1 MAVGDY
7 RIGTGWHGFTIT
19 AVTELSDLDATL
31 VQLRHEKTGA
41 RWVHVER
48 PDDENLFGVGFRT
61 PPKDST
67 GVAHILE
74 HTVLCGSR
82 RFPVRDPFFTMLKR
96 SLSSFMNALTASD
109 WTFYPFSTQNTKDF
123 YNLMQ
128 VYLDAVFFPLLRERD
143 FRQEGH
149 RLEFADPG
157 DSASP
162 LVFKGVVYNEMK
174 GAMADASSLLHRHLT
189 RGLYP
194 TTTYGFN
201 SGGEPE
207 QILQLTYEQLRQ
219 FHAAFYHPA
228 NAYIF
233 TYGDLPLVD
242 HLAAVERLALSQ
254 FGPLQVDSSVPDEQ
268 RLPAPQRLEATFAAD
283 ADEADGQR
291 CLVQVGWLACPLSD
305 SFERLA
311 MSLLSE
317 LLLGNPAAP
326 LYQALLDSGLGQNL
340 APGSGYA
347 DENRETYFA
356 VGLQGT
362 AADAWDKVESLI
374 LETLATVAEQ
384 GFSEEQVEAALHQ
397 LEFGFREVSGDQ
409 YPYSLNLLMR
419 LVGPWLHADDPV
431 SPLQVASDMQRL
443 RRELSSGPFL
453 QNLIRRRLLDNPH
466 RVSLLLRPDAEQ
478 GAREEAQAAA
488 RLETL
493 RRQLTPA
500 DVDRLVR
507 QGLELQQ
514 AQEGAEDVSCL
525 PGLELTDIPVVERRV
540 DSRPAELGQV
550 PVTWFDQPT
559 NGIGYFSAA
568 LPVADLPEWAISD
581 LPLFCALFSKIGAA
595 GQSYLTLAERM
606 AGAVGG
612 LRAAATVLDDPFD
625 LKQYQVLVEL
635 QSKALIPNQDRM
647 FGILTDLCTSPDF
660 SDLKR
665 LHTVIQQV
673 KVSLENSV
681 PGSGHSYAARV
692 AAAALT
698 PAARLRETWNGLHL
712 IGRVKQLAAG
722 TVQDLAPL
730 AARLQDLASLIFR
743 RDRLRCC
750 VVAEERYLTEIEGH
764 LNGFLEALPAGGPAT
779 AAPRLPQA
787 GGSRCSGW
795 IAPVPVSYVARVFCT
810 VPMSH
815 PDAAGLMV
823 LARLLRGGYLHREI
837 REKGGAYGGM
847 ASYDATAGLL
857 SLLSYRD
864 PHLVRTLKVYRD
876 AVHWAASGDFDS
888 QQIQEAV
895 LGVFSALD
903 RPLSPA
909 GKGAREF
916 HYQLQRLTDE
926 VRQEF
931 RRRLLAVDAASLAA
945 LAQRYLADGWQ
956 ASAVAVVSGEPQL
969 QEANR
974 LLSQETLTLGR
985 I

>member
-7 RIGTGWHGFTIT
+7 RIGAGWHGFTIT

-31 VQLRHEKTGA
+31 VKLRHEKTGA

-48 PDDENLFGVGFRT
+48 PDNENLFGVGFRT

-268 RLPAPQRLEATFAAD
+268 RLPAPRRLEATFAAD

-356 VGLQGT
+356 VGLQ
-362 AADAWDKVESLI
+362 
-374 LETLATVAEQ
+374 
-384 GFSEEQVEAALHQ
+384 
-397 LEFGFREVSGDQ
+397 
-409 YPYSLNLLMR
+409 
-419 LVGPWLHADDPV
+419 
-431 SPLQVASDMQRL
+431 
-443 RRELSSGPFL
+443 
-453 QNLIRRRLLDNPH
+453 
-466 RVSLLLRPDAEQ
+466 
-478 GAREEAQAAA
+478 
-488 RLETL
+488 
-493 RRQLTPA
+493 
-500 DVDRLVR
+500 DRK
-507 QGLELQQ
+507 
-514 AQEGAEDVSCL
+514 S
-525 PGLELTDIPVVERRV
+525 VV
-540 DSRPAELGQV
+540 
-550 PVTWFDQPT
+550 
-559 NGIGYFSAA
+559 
-568 LPVADLPEWAISD
+568 
-581 LPLFCALFSKIGAA
+581 
-595 GQSYLTLAERM
+595 
-606 AGAVGG
+606 
-612 LRAAATVLDDPFD
+612 
-625 LKQYQVLVEL
+625 
-635 QSKALIPNQDRM
+635 
-647 FGILTDLCTSPDF
+647 
-660 SDLKR
+660 
-665 LHTVIQQV
+665 
-673 KVSLENSV
+673 
-681 PGSGHSYAARV
+681 
-692 AAAALT
+692 
-698 PAARLRETWNGLHL
+698 
-712 IGRVKQLAAG
+712 
-722 TVQDLAPL
+722 
-730 AARLQDLASLIFR
+730 
-743 RDRLRCC
+743 
-750 VVAEERYLTEIEGH
+750 
-764 LNGFLEALPAGGPAT
+764 
-779 AAPRLPQA
+779 
-787 GGSRCSGW
+787 
-795 IAPVPVSYVARVFCT
+795 
-810 VPMSH
+810 
-815 PDAAGLMV
+815 
-823 LARLLRGGYLHREI
+823 
-837 REKGGAYGGM
+837 
-847 ASYDATAGLL
+847 
-857 SLLSYRD
+857 
-864 PHLVRTLKVYRD
+864 
-876 AVHWAASGDFDS
+876 
-888 QQIQEAV
+888 
-895 LGVFSALD
+895 
-903 RPLSPA
+903 
-909 GKGAREF
+909 
-916 HYQLQRLTDE
+916 
-926 VRQEF
+926 
-931 RRRLLAVDAASLAA
+931 
-945 LAQRYLADGWQ
+945 
-956 ASAVAVVSGEPQL
+956 
-969 QEANR
+969 
-974 LLSQETLTLGR
+974 
-985 I
+985 